1 MKRLHLAMLTS
12 ALFVLAAAA
21 PAFAQGKGITGR
33 SEEAMKNDAA
43 YDAQY
48 RSRRGNDEAAPK
60 ADPWGTVR
68 TQASQPTAPATATA
82 TAGKKAKN

>member
-1 MKRLHLAMLTS
+1 MKRLHLGMLTS
-12 ALFVLAAAA
+12 ALFVLTAAA

-33 SEEAMKNDAA
+33 SEEALKNDAA

-68 TQASQPTAPATATA
+68 TQASQSAAPAKTA
-82 TAGKKAKN
+82 TAGKKTKN